1 MSARD
6 RALLLLIAGLVLC
19 LLVALGGVIY
29 LAGAN
34 PARAIPD
41 VLVALPTG
49 ILTFLGGLMVSRPGD
64 DASGPAL

>member
-1 MSARD
+1 MTRPN
-6 RALLLLIAGLVLC
+6 ALTALVVGLVGVLTVC
-19 LLVALGGVIY
+19 VAGVIY

-49 ILTFLGGLMVSRPGD
+49 ILTFLGGLMVTRPGD
-64 DASGPAL
+64 TPGR